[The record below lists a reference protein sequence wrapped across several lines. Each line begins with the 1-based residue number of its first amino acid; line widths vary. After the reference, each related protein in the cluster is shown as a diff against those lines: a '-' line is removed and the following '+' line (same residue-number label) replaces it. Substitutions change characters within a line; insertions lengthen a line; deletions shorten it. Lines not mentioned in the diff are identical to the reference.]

1 MRKTILILAITAL
14 AAGAGWYFNSGEHLS
29 GLVQQYVENG
39 EFTTL
44 KARYSPE
51 QIMEINRKD
60 LLVDNHHAFKDSG
73 LKFHPYVLME
83 IKYTQPDKKSREGIM
98 LWSLVDG
105 EMVINTD
112 SWEKTHG
119 FEDAINAGA
128 NRNDFKLMHALA
140 KTRGAATFE
149 QLQKD
154 LRIEKETLDSWI
166 ESAASKHLIVQRGN
180 EIQLH
185 FQDPKLSVVPETK
198 MTDWLVKKPYNHAQR
213 IPGHYSLAQIQ
224 KVAKAAYGDDFAVR
238 SSTEVFL
245 PVYSIEVLNPDGSTF
260 TSYWNA
266 LTGQRM
272 PLRYNIRGW

>member
-1 MRKTILILAITAL
+1 MRKIFLVPIAIAL
-14 AAGAGWYFNSGEHLS
+14 VAAAGWYFNSKEHIA
-29 GLVQQYVENG
+29 GFVQQYVENG

-44 KARYSPE
+44 KARYTPD
-51 QIMEINRKD
+51 QIMEINRKV
-60 LLVDNHHAFKDSG
+60 LLVDNQHSYQESD

-83 IKYTQPDKKSREGIM
+83 IKYTQPETKSREGMM

-112 SWEKTHG
+112 TWEKTHG

-128 NRNDFKLMHALA
+128 TRNDFKLMHALS
-140 KTRGAATFE
+140 KTRGVATSD
-149 QLQKD
+149 QLQKE
-154 LRIEKETLDSWI
+154 LRIEKETLESWV
-166 ESAASKHLIVQRGN
+166 ESAVYKHLVVQKGH

-185 FQDPKLSVVPETK
+185 FQDPKLSVQPETK

-213 IPGHYSLAQIQ
+213 VSSQYSIGQIQ

-238 SSTEVFL
+238 STTEVYL

-266 LTGQRM
+266 ITGQKM
-272 PLRYNIRGW
+272 PSRFSYRG

>member
-1 MRKTILILAITAL
+1 MRKWTLLLFA
-14 AAGAGWYFNSGEHLS
+14 AAGALTAGWYFNGTEHVS

-44 KARYSPE
+44 KARYTPE
-51 QIMEINRKD
+51 QIMELNRKS
-60 LLVDNHHAFKDSG
+60 LLVDSQHSYQDSG
-73 LKFHPYVLME
+73 LKFHPYALME
-83 IKYTQPDKKSREGIM
+83 IKYTQPDKKTREGVM

-105 EMVINTD
+105 EMVMNTD
-112 SWEKTHG
+112 TWEKTHG

-128 NRNDFKLMHALA
+128 NRNDFKLMHTLA
-140 KTRGAATFE
+140 KTKGTATFE
-149 QLQKD
+149 QLQKE
-154 LRIEKETLDSWI
+154 LHLEKETLQSWL
-166 ESAASKHLIVQRGN
+166 ESAASKHLIVQKGN
-180 EIQLH
+180 EVQLH
-185 FQDPKLSVVPETK
+185 FQDPKLSVAPETK

-213 IPGHYSLAQIQ
+213 VLSQYSIGQIQ

-266 LTGQRM
+266 ITGQQM
-272 PLRYNIRGW
+272 APRYSYRG